1 MLLKQKS
8 TLIVCTYIFVFA
20 QAKIVDDASL
30 FQVAVYHVIAYL
42 RDFQMHQIHQNKP
55 LRKKKKKPLTNDH

>member
-1 MLLKQKS
+1 
-8 TLIVCTYIFVFA
+8 
-20 QAKIVDDASL
+20 
-30 FQVAVYHVIAYL
+30 VIAYL